1 MKFLILSA
9 LAELGGAY
17 ARYCGRKLMRKLGG
31 YEAAER
37 RRVRRRAVV
46 EKRGGADSQTVAVK
60 RAVAEKRVVVK
71 KRAADEKRA
80 VAVKR
85 EATAAT
91 GVPTLGDIHA
101 IISEHWD
108 VRHNA
113 LSNNLEAKP
122 ADRGNEAFEPLTER
136 MHNSMVN
143 RVQEVFPLC
152 FRSKID
158 SYLFSDEVPSFNPL
172 RGYLTGLPAWDGIDR
187 IGELAARVSD
197 DALWVNV
204 FRTWLR
210 GAVKGWIQ
218 EDGGGASPRVFDCQL
233 APLLVSER
241 QGLGKSTFCR
251 MLLPECL
258 RMYYSDKF
266 DLSSDSH
273 AEKLLG
279 QFALINMDEFDRYS
293 ERQMGV
299 LKNLMQLTDVKM
311 RRPRSRG
318 LSEVR
323 RVAAFIGTSNYSE
336 LLADPT
342 GSRRFFCQVV
352 ERPIGNAPIDYAQLY
367 AQAVAE
373 IQAGEPT
380 FFSKEEEA
388 DIEAHN
394 ASFYRH
400 SPLAEAFNKSFA
412 TEGEQLEWLSPNEI
426 FEILKRESPKALQGI
441 SITKLGKELRA
452 LGIKKRRVSHGAR
465 YAVVKKSGAE

>member
-1 MKFLILSA
+1 
-9 LAELGGAY
+9 
-17 ARYCGRKLMRKLGG
+17 MRKLGG
-31 YEAAER
+31 YEAAES
-37 RRVRRRAVV
+37 RRVHRRAVV
-46 EKRGGADSQTVAVK
+46 EKRAAAEKRADDRRAVAAK
-60 RAVAEKRVVVK
+60 RAVADKLDV
-71 KRAADEKRA
+71 AEKRA
-80 VAVKR
+80 VADKQT
-85 EATAAT
+85 AAAAT
-91 GVPTLGDIHA
+91 GIPTLGDIHS

-108 VRHNA
+108 LRHNA

-122 ADRGNEAFEPLTER
+122 VGLGNEAFESLTER

-172 RGYLTGLPAWDGIDR
+172 RGYLAELPAWDGTDR
-187 IGELAARVSD
+187 IGELAARVST
-197 DALWVNV
+197 DALWTRV

-210 GAVKGWIQ
+210 GAVKGWMQ
-218 EDGGGASPRVFDCQL
+218 EEGGGASPRVFDCQT

-273 AEKLLG
+273 SEKLLG

-352 ERPIGNAPIDYAQLY
+352 ERPIGNAPIDYEQLY

-373 IQAGEPT
+373 IEAGEPT

-388 DIEAHN
+388 EIEAHN
-394 ASFYRH
+394 RSFYRE
-400 SPLAEAFNKSFA
+400 SPLADAFHKSFDA
-412 TEGEQLEWLSPNEI
+412 GGGQQEWLSANEI
-426 FEILKRESPKALQGI
+426 FEILKRESPKALQGVTI
-441 SITKLGKELRA
+441 ARLGKQLRL
-452 LGIKKRRVSHGAR
+452 LG
-465 YAVVKKSGAE
+465 VVKRHTVQGNLYGVCRRE

>member
-1 MKFLILSA
+1 MKFPILSA

-17 ARYCGRKLMRKLGG
+17 ARYCGRRLMRKLGG

-37 RRVRRRAVV
+37 RRVQR
-46 EKRGGADSQTVAVK
+46 
-60 RAVAEKRVVVK
+60 RAVAEKQ
-71 KRAADEKRA
+71 A
-80 VAVKR
+80 VTIKR
-85 EATAAT
+85 EAAAA

-122 ADRGNEAFEPLTER
+122 ADRGDEAFEPLTER

-158 SYLFSDEVPSFNPL
+158 SYLFSDEVPLFNPL
-172 RGYLTGLPAWDGIDR
+172 QGYLAELPAWDGIDR
-187 IGELAARVSD
+187 IEELADRVSHH
-197 DALWVNV
+197 ALWVNV

-210 GAVKGWIQ
+210 GAVKGWMQ
-218 EDGGGASPRVFDCQL
+218 EDGGASPRVFDCQL

-273 AEKLLG
+273 SEKLLG

-352 ERPIGNAPIDYAQLY
+352 ERPIGNGPIDYAQLY

-373 IQAGEPT
+373 IEAGEPT

-388 DIEAHN
+388 EIEAHN
-394 ASFYRH
+394 KSFYRE
-400 SPLAEAFNKSFA
+400 SPLADAYRKSFA
-412 TEGEQLEWLSPNEI
+412 AGGEQLEWLSANEI
-426 FEILKRESPKALQGI
+426 FEILKRESPKALQGVTI
-441 SITKLGKELRA
+441 ARLGKQLRL
-452 LGIKKRRVSHGAR
+452 LGVAKRHTVQGNLYGVCRR
-465 YAVVKKSGAE
+465 E

>member
-1 MKFLILSA
+1 
-9 LAELGGAY
+9 
-17 ARYCGRKLMRKLGG
+17 MRKLGG
-31 YEAAER
+31 YEAAES
-37 RRVRRRAVV
+37 RRVHRRAVV
-46 EKRGGADSQTVAVK
+46 EKRAAAEKRADDRRAVAAK
-60 RAVAEKRVVVK
+60 RAVADKLDV
-71 KRAADEKRA
+71 AEKRA
-80 VAVKR
+80 VADKQT
-85 EATAAT
+85 AAAAT
-91 GVPTLGDIHA
+91 GIPTLGDIHS

-108 VRHNA
+108 LRHNA

-122 ADRGNEAFEPLTER
+122 VGLGNEAFESLTER

-172 RGYLTGLPAWDGIDR
+172 RGYLAELPAWDGTDR

-197 DALWVNV
+197 DALWTRV

-210 GAVKGWIQ
+210 GAVKGWMQ
-218 EDGGGASPRVFDCQL
+218 EEGGGAVPRVFDCQT

-323 RVAAFIGTSNYSE
+323 RLAAFIGTSNYSE

-352 ERPIGNAPIDYAQLY
+352 ERPIGNAPIDYEQLY

-373 IQAGEPT
+373 IGAGEPT

-388 DIEAHN
+388 EIEAHN
-394 ASFYRH
+394 AAFYRH

-452 LGIKKRRVSHGAR
+452 LGVKKRRVSHGAR
-465 YAVVKKSGAE
+465 YAVVKKSGAATV

>member
-1 MKFLILSA
+1 MEFPILSA

-17 ARYCGRKLMRKLGG
+17 ARYCGRRLMRKLGG
-31 YEAAER
+31 YEAAES
-37 RRVRRRAVV
+37 RRVRRRSVAD
-46 EKRGGADSQTVAVK
+46 KRTVAAK
-60 RAVAEKRVVVK
+60 RAVAEKRAVV
-71 KRAADEKRA
+71 EKRA

-85 EATAAT
+85 EATT
-91 GVPTLGDIHA
+91 GVPTLGDIHS

-108 VRHNA
+108 LRHNA

-122 ADRGNEAFEPLTER
+122 VGLGNEAFESLTER

-158 SYLFSDEVPSFNPL
+158 SFLFSDEVPLFNPL
-172 RGYLTGLPAWDGIDR
+172 RGYLLGLPAWDGTDR

-197 DALWVNV
+197 DALWTRV

-210 GAVKGWIQ
+210 GAVKGWMQ
-218 EDGGGASPRVFDCQL
+218 EEGGGSAPRVFDCQT

-352 ERPIGNAPIDYAQLY
+352 ERPIGNAKIDYEQLY

-373 IQAGEPT
+373 IEAGEPT

-388 DIEAHN
+388 EIEAHN
-394 ASFYRH
+394 RSFYRE
-400 SPLAEAFNKSFA
+400 SPLADAFHKSFDA
-412 TEGEQLEWLSPNEI
+412 GGGQQEWLSANEI
-426 FEILKRESPKALQGI
+426 FEILKRESPKALQGVTI
-441 SITKLGKELRA
+441 ARLGKQLRL
-452 LGIKKRRVSHGAR
+452 LG
-465 YAVVKKSGAE
+465 VVKRHTVQGNLYGVCRRER

>member
-1 MKFLILSA
+1 
-9 LAELGGAY
+9 
-17 ARYCGRKLMRKLGG
+17 MRKLGG
-31 YEAAER
+31 YEAAES
-37 RRVRRRAVV
+37 RRVRRRAVA
-46 EKRGGADSQTVAVK
+46 EKRTVAAK
-60 RAVAEKRVVVK
+60 RAVADKLDV
-71 KRAADEKRA
+71 AEKRA
-80 VAVKR
+80 VANKQ
-85 EATAAT
+85 AAAAAT
-91 GVPTLGDIHA
+91 GIPTLGDIHS

-122 ADRGNEAFEPLTER
+122 VGRGNEAFESLTER

-143 RVQEVFPLC
+143 RVQEVVPLC

-172 RGYLTGLPAWDGIDR
+172 RGYLAELPAWDGTDR

-197 DALWVNV
+197 DALWTRV

-210 GAVKGWIQ
+210 GAVKGWMQ
-218 EDGGGASPRVFDCQL
+218 EEDGGGVSPRVFDCQL
-233 APLLVSER
+233 APLIVSER

-352 ERPIGNAPIDYAQLY
+352 ERPIGNAKIDYEQLY

-373 IQAGEPT
+373 IEAGEPT

-388 DIEAHN
+388 EIEAHN
-394 ASFYRH
+394 RAFYRE
-400 SPLAEAFNKSFA
+400 SPLADAYRKSFDA
-412 TEGEQLEWLSPNEI
+412 GGGQQEWLSANEI
-426 FEILKRESPKALQGI
+426 FEILKRESPKALQGVTI
-441 SITKLGKELRA
+441 ARLGKQLRL
-452 LGIKKRRVSHGAR
+452 LGVAKRHTERGNLYGVYR
-465 YAVVKKSGAE
+465 RE

>member
-1 MKFLILSA
+1 MEFPILSA

-17 ARYCGRKLMRKLGG
+17 ARYCGRRLMRKLGG

-46 EKRGGADSQTVAVK
+46 EKR
-60 RAVAEKRVVVK
+60 
-71 KRAADEKRA
+71 A

-85 EATAAT
+85 ETTAAT

-172 RGYLTGLPAWDGIDR
+172 QGYLAELPAWDGTDR

-210 GAVKGWIQ
+210 GAVKGWMQ
-218 EDGGGASPRVFDCQL
+218 EEDGGGVSPRVFDCQL

-273 AEKLLG
+273 SEKLLG

-352 ERPIGNAPIDYAQLY
+352 ERPIGNAKIDYEQLY

-373 IQAGEPT
+373 IEAGEPT
-380 FFSKEEEA
+380 FFSKAEEA
-388 DIEAHN
+388 EIEAHN
-394 ASFYRH
+394 KSFYRE
-400 SPLAEAFNKSFA
+400 SPLADAYRKSFDA
-412 TEGEQLEWLSPNEI
+412 GGGQQEWLSANEI
-426 FEILKRESPKALQGI
+426 FEILKRESPKALQGVTI
-441 SITKLGKELRA
+441 ARLGKQLRQ
-452 LGIKKRRVSHGAR
+452 LGVTKRHTVQGNLYGVCRC
-465 YAVVKKSGAE
+465 E

>member
-1 MKFLILSA
+1 MEFPILSA

-17 ARYCGRKLMRKLGG
+17 ARYCGRRLMRKLGG

-37 RRVRRRAVV
+37 RKVGSRAATD
-46 EKRGGADSQTVAVK
+46 KRGGADKLAVAEK
-60 RAVAEKRVVVK
+60 RAVAEKCG
-71 KRAADEKRA
+71 A

-85 EATAAT
+85 ETTAAT

-172 RGYLTGLPAWDGIDR
+172 QGYLAELPAWDGTDR

-210 GAVKGWIQ
+210 GAVKGWMQ
-218 EDGGGASPRVFDCQL
+218 EEDGGGVSPRVFDCQL

-273 AEKLLG
+273 SEKLLG

-352 ERPIGNAPIDYAQLY
+352 ERPIGNAKIDYEQLY

-373 IQAGEPT
+373 IEAGEPT

-388 DIEAHN
+388 EIEAHN
-394 ASFYRH
+394 RSFYRE
-400 SPLAEAFNKSFA
+400 SPLADAFHKSFDA
-412 TEGEQLEWLSPNEI
+412 GGGQQEWLSANEI
-426 FEILKRESPKALQGI
+426 FEILKRESPKALQGVTI
-441 SITKLGKELRA
+441 ARLGKQLRL
-452 LGIKKRRVSHGAR
+452 LG
-465 YAVVKKSGAE
+465 VVKRHTVQGNLYGVCRRE

>member
-1 MKFLILSA
+1 MKFPILSA
-9 LAELGGAY
+9 LAELGEAY
-17 ARYCGRKLMRKLGG
+17 ARYCGRRLMRKLGG

-37 RRVRRRAVV
+37 RQVRRRNV
-46 EKRGGADSQTVAVK
+46 AD
-60 RAVAEKRVVVK
+60 
-71 KRAADEKRA
+71 KRA

-85 EATAAT
+85 EAA

-122 ADRGNEAFEPLTER
+122 VGLGNEAFESLTER

-158 SYLFSDEVPSFNPL
+158 SYLFSDEVPLFNPL
-172 RGYLTGLPAWDGIDR
+172 RGYLLGLPAWDGTDR

-197 DALWVNV
+197 DALWTRV

-210 GAVKGWIQ
+210 GAVKGWMQ
-218 EDGGGASPRVFDCQL
+218 EEGGGAAPRVFDCQT

-352 ERPIGNAPIDYAQLY
+352 ERPIGNAKIDYEQLY
-367 AQAVAE
+367 AQVVAE
-373 IQAGEPT
+373 IQAREPT

-388 DIEAHN
+388 EIEAHN
-394 ASFYRH
+394 KSFYRE
-400 SPLAEAFNKSFA
+400 SPLADAYRKSFA
-412 TEGEQLEWLSPNEI
+412 AGGGQQEWLSPNEI
-426 FEILKRESPKALQGI
+426 FEILKRESPKALQGVTI
-441 SITKLGKELRA
+441 ARLGKQLRL
-452 LGIKKRRVSHGAR
+452 LG
-465 YAVVKKSGAE
+465 VVKRHTAQGNLYGVCRRE

>member
-1 MKFLILSA
+1 
-9 LAELGGAY
+9 
-17 ARYCGRKLMRKLGG
+17 MRKLGG
-31 YEAAER
+31 YEAAES

-46 EKRGGADSQTVAVK
+46 EKR
-60 RAVAEKRVVVK
+60 AVADKQV
-71 KRAADEKRA
+71 AA
-80 VAVKR
+80 
-85 EATAAT
+85 AAT
-91 GVPTLGDIHA
+91 GIPTLGDIHS

-122 ADRGNEAFEPLTER
+122 VGLGNEAFESLTER

-172 RGYLTGLPAWDGIDR
+172 RGYLLGLPAWDGTDR

-197 DALWVNV
+197 DALWTRV

-210 GAVKGWIQ
+210 GAVKGWMQ
-218 EDGGGASPRVFDCQL
+218 EEGGGAAPRVFDCQT

-373 IQAGEPT
+373 IGAGEPT

-388 DIEAHN
+388 EIEAHN
-394 ASFYRH
+394 AAFYRH
-400 SPLAEAFNKSFA
+400 SPLAEAFAKSFA
-412 TEGEQLEWLSPNEI
+412 AEGEQLEWLSPNEI

-452 LGIKKRRVSHGAR
+452 LGVKKRRVSHGAR
-465 YAVVKKSGAE
+465 YAVVKRSGAKTV

>member
-1 MKFLILSA
+1 
-9 LAELGGAY
+9 
-17 ARYCGRKLMRKLGG
+17 MRKLGG
-31 YEAAER
+31 YEAAESK
-37 RRVRRRAVV
+37 RVRRRAV
-46 EKRGGADSQTVAVK
+46 
-60 RAVAEKRVVVK
+60 AEKRTVADK
-71 KRAADEKRA
+71 QAAA
-80 VAVKR
+80 
-85 EATAAT
+85 AAT
-91 GVPTLGDIHA
+91 GIPTLGDIHT
-101 IISEHWD
+101 IISEHWN

-122 ADRGNEAFEPLTER
+122 VGLGNEAFESLTER

-172 RGYLTGLPAWDGIDR
+172 RGYLLGLPAWDGTDR

-197 DALWVNV
+197 DALWTRV

-210 GAVKGWIQ
+210 GAVKGWMQ
-218 EDGGGASPRVFDCQL
+218 EEGGGRAPRVFDCQT

-352 ERPIGNAPIDYAQLY
+352 DRPISNAPIDYEQLY

-373 IQAGEPT
+373 IEAGEPT

-388 DIEAHN
+388 EIEAHN
-394 ASFYRH
+394 AAFYRH
-400 SPLAEAFNKSFA
+400 SPLAEAFAKSFA
-412 TEGEQLEWLSPNEI
+412 AEGEQLEWLSPNEI

-452 LGIKKRRVSHGAR
+452 LGVRKRRVSHGAR
-465 YAVVKKSGAE
+465 YAVVKKSGAATV

>member
-1 MKFLILSA
+1 
-9 LAELGGAY
+9 
-17 ARYCGRKLMRKLGG
+17 MRKLGG

-37 RRVRRRAVV
+37 RRVGRRAAAD
-46 EKRGGADSQTVAVK
+46 KRGGADSQAVAVK
-60 RAVAEKRVVVK
+60 RAVAEKRAVV
-71 KRAADEKRA
+71 EKRA

-85 EATAAT
+85 ETAAA
-91 GVPTLGDIHA
+91 GVPTLGDIQA

-122 ADRGNEAFEPLTER
+122 AGRGNEAFEPVTER

-158 SYLFSDEVPSFNPL
+158 SYLFSDEVPLFNPL
-172 RGYLTGLPAWDGIDR
+172 RGYLAELPAWDGTDR
-187 IGELAARVSD
+187 IGELAARVSTD
-197 DALWVNV
+197 GLWTRV

-210 GAVKGWIQ
+210 GAVKGWLQ
-218 EDGGGASPRVFDCQL
+218 GEDGGAAPRVFDCQT

-258 RMYYSDKF
+258 RKYYSDKF
-266 DLSSDSH
+266 DLTSDSH

-311 RRPRSRG
+311 RRPRCRS

-342 GSRRFFCQVV
+342 GSRRFFCQIV

-373 IQAGEPT
+373 IEAGEPT

-388 DIEAHN
+388 EIEAHN
-394 ASFYRH
+394 AAFYRH
-400 SPLAEAFNKSFA
+400 SPLAEAFAKSFA
-412 TEGEQLEWLSPNEI
+412 AEGEQLEWLSPNEI

-452 LGIKKRRVSHGAR
+452 LGVKKRRVSHGAR

>member
-1 MKFLILSA
+1 
-9 LAELGGAY
+9 
-17 ARYCGRKLMRKLGG
+17 MRKLGG
-31 YEAAER
+31 YEAAEKS
-37 RRVRRRAVV
+37 RVRGRSVSDKRAV
-46 EKRGGADSQTVAVK
+46 AAK
-60 RAVAEKRVVVK
+60 RAVAEKRTVADN
-71 KRAADEKRA
+71 RAAA
-80 VAVKR
+80 VPVA
-85 EATAAT
+85 
-91 GVPTLGDIHA
+91 GVPALGDIRE
-101 IISEHWD
+101 IISGRWD
-108 VRHNA
+108 VRFNA
-113 LSNNLEAKP
+113 LDNNLEARP
-122 ADRGNEAFEPLTER
+122 AGGGDGAAFEPLTER
-136 MHNSMVN
+136 THNSMAN
-143 RVQEVFPLC
+143 CVQEVYPLC

-172 RGYLTGLPAWDGIDR
+172 RAYLLGLPAWDGTDR

-197 DALWVNV
+197 DGLWTRV

-210 GAVKGWIQ
+210 GAVKGWMQ
-218 EDGGGASPRVFDCQL
+218 EEGGAAPRVFDCQT

-273 AEKLLG
+273 SEKLLG

-352 ERPIGNAPIDYAQLY
+352 ERPISNAPIDYKQLY
-367 AQAVAE
+367 AQVVAE

-388 DIEAHN
+388 EIEAHN
-394 ASFYRH
+394 KSFYRE
-400 SPLAEAFNKSFA
+400 SPLADAYRKSFA
-412 TEGEQLEWLSPNEI
+412 AGGGQQEWLSANEI
-426 FEILKRESPKALQGI
+426 FEILKRESPKALQGVTI
-441 SITKLGKELRA
+441 ARLGKQLRQ
-452 LGIKKRRVSHGAR
+452 LGVTKRHTVQGNLYGVCRR
-465 YAVVKKSGAE
+465 E

>member
-1 MKFLILSA
+1 M
-9 LAELGGAY
+9 
-17 ARYCGRKLMRKLGG
+17 
-31 YEAAER
+31 
-37 RRVRRRAVV
+37 
-46 EKRGGADSQTVAVK
+46 
-60 RAVAEKRVVVK
+60 
-71 KRAADEKRA
+71 
-80 VAVKR
+80 
-85 EATAAT
+85 
-91 GVPTLGDIHA
+91 
-101 IISEHWD
+101 
-108 VRHNA
+108 
-113 LSNNLEAKP
+113 
-122 ADRGNEAFEPLTER
+122 
-136 MHNSMVN
+136 
-143 RVQEVFPLC
+143 
-152 FRSKID
+152 
-158 SYLFSDEVPSFNPL
+158 
-172 RGYLTGLPAWDGIDR
+172 
-187 IGELAARVSD
+187 SD
-197 DALWVNV
+197 DALWIRV

-210 GAVKGWIQ
+210 GAVKGWMQ
-218 EDGGGASPRVFDCQL
+218 EEDGGASPRVFDCQL

-342 GSRRFFCQVV
+342 GSRRFFCQIV
-352 ERPIGNAPIDYAQLY
+352 ERPIGNAPIDYEQLY

-373 IQAGEPT
+373 IEAGEPT

-388 DIEAHN
+388 EIEAHN
-394 ASFYRH
+394 AAFYRH

-412 TEGEQLEWLSPNEI
+412 AEGEQLEWLSPNEI

-452 LGIKKRRVSHGAR
+452 LGVKKRRVSHGAR
-465 YAVVKKSGAE
+465 YAVVKRSGAKTV

>member
-1 MKFLILSA
+1 MEFPILSA
-9 LAELGGAY
+9 LAELGEAY
-17 ARYCGRKLMRKLGG
+17 ARYCGRRLMRKLGG

-37 RRVRRRAVV
+37 RRVRRRAV
-46 EKRGGADSQTVAVK
+46 A
-60 RAVAEKRVVVK
+60 
-71 KRAADEKRA
+71 EKRA

-85 EATAAT
+85 EAAA
-91 GVPTLGDIHA
+91 GVPTLEDIHA

-113 LSNNLEAKP
+113 LNNNLEAKP
-122 ADRGNEAFEPLTER
+122 AGRGDEAFKPLTER

-172 RGYLTGLPAWDGIDR
+172 RGYLAELPAWDGTDR

-210 GAVKGWIQ
+210 GAVKGWMQ
-218 EDGGGASPRVFDCQL
+218 EEDGGASPRVFDCQL

-273 AEKLLG
+273 SEKLLG

-352 ERPIGNAPIDYAQLY
+352 ERPIGNGPIDYAQLY

-373 IQAGEPT
+373 IEAGEPT

-388 DIEAHN
+388 EIEAHN
-394 ASFYRH
+394 KSFYRE
-400 SPLAEAFNKSFA
+400 SPLADAYHKSFVA
-412 TEGEQLEWLSPNEI
+412 GGGQQEWLSANEI
-426 FEILKRESPKALQGI
+426 FEILKRESPKALQGVTI
-441 SITKLGKELRA
+441 ARLGKQLRQ
-452 LGIKKRRVSHGAR
+452 LGVAKRHTVQGNLYGVCRR
-465 YAVVKKSGAE
+465 EW

>member
-1 MKFLILSA
+1 
-9 LAELGGAY
+9 
-17 ARYCGRKLMRKLGG
+17 MRKLGG
-31 YEAAER
+31 YEAAES

-46 EKRGGADSQTVAVK
+46 EKRATAAK
-60 RAVAEKRVVVK
+60 RAVADKLDVADKRTTADN
-71 KRAADEKRA
+71 RAA
-80 VAVKR
+80 
-85 EATAAT
+85 AAT
-91 GVPTLGDIHA
+91 GIPTLGDIHS

-122 ADRGNEAFEPLTER
+122 VGLGNEAFESLTER

-158 SYLFSDEVPSFNPL
+158 SYLFSDEVPLFNPL
-172 RGYLTGLPAWDGIDR
+172 RGYLLGLPAWDGTDR

-197 DALWVNV
+197 DALWTRV

-210 GAVKGWIQ
+210 GAVKGWMQ
-218 EDGGGASPRVFDCQL
+218 EEGGGRAPRVFDSQT

-311 RRPRSRG
+311 RRPRSSG

-373 IQAGEPT
+373 IEAGKPT

-388 DIEAHN
+388 EIEAHN
-394 ASFYRH
+394 AAFYRH

-412 TEGEQLEWLSPNEI
+412 AEGEQLEWLSPNEI

-452 LGIKKRRVSHGAR
+452 LGVKKRRVSHGAR
-465 YAVVKKSGAE
+465 YAVVKRSGAATV

>member
-1 MKFLILSA
+1 
-9 LAELGGAY
+9 
-17 ARYCGRKLMRKLGG
+17 MRKLGG
-31 YEAAER
+31 YEAAES
-37 RRVRRRAVV
+37 RRVHR
-46 EKRGGADSQTVAVK
+46 
-60 RAVAEKRVVVK
+60 RAVAEKR
-71 KRAADEKRA
+71 A
-80 VAVKR
+80 VADKQ
-85 EATAAT
+85 AAAAAAT
-91 GVPTLGDIHA
+91 GIPTLGDIRE
-101 IISEHWD
+101 IISERWD

-122 ADRGNEAFEPLTER
+122 VDLGNEAFESLTER

-172 RGYLTGLPAWDGIDR
+172 RGYLAELPAWDGTDR

-197 DALWVNV
+197 DALWTRV

-210 GAVKGWIQ
+210 GAVKGWMQ
-218 EDGGGASPRVFDCQL
+218 GEGGGRAPRVFDCQT

-342 GSRRFFCQVV
+342 GSRRFFCQIV

-373 IQAGEPT
+373 IEAGEPT

-388 DIEAHN
+388 EIEAHN
-394 ASFYRH
+394 AAFYRH
-400 SPLAEAFNKSFA
+400 SPLAEAFAKSFA
-412 TEGEQLEWLSPNEI
+412 AEGEQLEWLSPNEI

-465 YAVVKKSGAE
+465 YAVVKRSGAATV

>member
-1 MKFLILSA
+1 MKFPILSA

-17 ARYCGRKLMRKLGG
+17 ARYCGRRLMRKLGG
-31 YEAAER
+31 YEAAES
-37 RRVRRRAVV
+37 RRVHRRAVV
-46 EKRGGADSQTVAVK
+46 EKR
-60 RAVAEKRVVVK
+60 AVADKQ
-71 KRAADEKRA
+71 AAA
-80 VAVKR
+80 
-85 EATAAT
+85 AAT
-91 GVPTLGDIHA
+91 GIPTLGDIRE

-122 ADRGNEAFEPLTER
+122 VGLGNEAFESLTER

-158 SYLFSDEVPSFNPL
+158 SYLFSDEVPLFNPL
-172 RGYLTGLPAWDGIDR
+172 KGYLAELPAWDGTDR

-197 DALWVNV
+197 DALWTRV

-210 GAVKGWIQ
+210 GAVKGWMQ
-218 EDGGGASPRVFDCQL
+218 EEGGGSAPRVFDCQT

-373 IQAGEPT
+373 IEAGEPT

-388 DIEAHN
+388 EIEAHN
-394 ASFYRH
+394 AAFYRH

-412 TEGEQLEWLSPNEI
+412 IEGEQLEWLSPNEI

-465 YAVVKKSGAE
+465 YAVVKRSGAATV

>member
-1 MKFLILSA
+1 MEFPILSA

-17 ARYCGRKLMRKLGG
+17 ARYCGRRLMRKLGG
-31 YEAAER
+31 YEAAQKS
-37 RRVRRRAVV
+37 RA
-46 EKRGGADSQTVAVK
+46 RGRSVA
-60 RAVAEKRVVVK
+60 
-71 KRAADEKRA
+71 EKRA
-80 VAVKR
+80 VAAKR
-85 EATAAT
+85 AVSEKQDVTDNRTAEKRTTADNRAAAPAA
-91 GVPTLGDIHA
+91 GVPALGDIRA
-101 IISEHWD
+101 IISGRWD
-108 VRHNA
+108 VRFNA
-113 LSNNLEAKP
+113 LDNNLEAKP
-122 ADRGNEAFEPLTER
+122 AGLGNEAFEPLTER

-158 SYLFSDEVPSFNPL
+158 SYLFSDEVPLFNPL
-172 RGYLTGLPAWDGIDR
+172 RGYLAELPAWDGTDR

-210 GAVKGWIQ
+210 GAVKGWLQ
-218 EDGGGASPRVFDCQL
+218 GEDGGGASPRVFDCQL

-311 RRPRSRG
+311 RRPRCRS

-342 GSRRFFCQVV
+342 GSRRFFCQIV

-380 FFSKEEEA
+380 FFSKAEEA
-388 DIEAHN
+388 EIEAHN

-412 TEGEQLEWLSPNEI
+412 TEGELLEWLSPNEI

>member
-1 MKFLILSA
+1 MKFPILSA
-9 LAELGGAY
+9 LAELGGVY
-17 ARYCGRKLMRKLGG
+17 ARYCGRRLMRKLGG

-37 RRVRRRAVV
+37 RRVQRH
-46 EKRGGADSQTVAVK
+46 
-60 RAVAEKRVVVK
+60 AVADKRT
-71 KRAADEKRA
+71 

-85 EATAAT
+85 EAAAAA
-91 GVPTLGDIHA
+91 GVPTLGDIHS

-113 LSNNLEAKP
+113 LSNNLEVKP

-158 SYLFSDEVPSFNPL
+158 SYLFSDEVPLFNPL
-172 RGYLTGLPAWDGIDR
+172 RGYLAELPAWDGTDR

-197 DALWVNV
+197 DALWVRV

-210 GAVKGWIQ
+210 GAVKGWMQ
-218 EDGGGASPRVFDCQL
+218 EDGSAAPRVFDCQT

-273 AEKLLG
+273 SEKLLG

-352 ERPIGNAPIDYAQLY
+352 ERPIGNALIDHEQLY

-373 IQAGEPT
+373 IQAGKPT

-388 DIEAHN
+388 EIEAHN
-394 ASFYRH
+394 RSFYRE
-400 SPLAEAFNKSFA
+400 SPLADAFHKSFDA
-412 TEGEQLEWLSPNEI
+412 GGGQQEWLSA
-426 FEILKRESPKALQGI
+426 KALQGVTI
-441 SITKLGKELRA
+441 ARLGKQLRL
-452 LGIKKRRVSHGAR
+452 LGVAKRHTVQGNLYGVCRR
-465 YAVVKKSGAE
+465 E

>member
-1 MKFLILSA
+1 
-9 LAELGGAY
+9 
-17 ARYCGRKLMRKLGG
+17 MRKLGG
-31 YEAAER
+31 YEAAES

-46 EKRGGADSQTVAVK
+46 EKRAVAAK
-60 RAVAEKRVVVK
+60 RAVADKLDV
-71 KRAADEKRA
+71 AEKRA
-80 VAVKR
+80 VADKQ
-85 EATAAT
+85 AAAAAT
-91 GVPTLGDIHA
+91 GIPTLGDIHS

-122 ADRGNEAFEPLTER
+122 VGLGNEAFESLTER

-158 SYLFSDEVPSFNPL
+158 SYLFSDEVPLFNPL
-172 RGYLTGLPAWDGIDR
+172 RGYLLGLPAWDGTDR

-197 DALWVNV
+197 DALWTRV

-210 GAVKGWIQ
+210 GAVKGWMQ
-218 EDGGGASPRVFDCQL
+218 EEDGGGVSPRVFDCQL

-273 AEKLLG
+273 SEKLLG

-352 ERPIGNAPIDYAQLY
+352 ERPIGNAPIDYEQLY

-373 IQAGEPT
+373 IEAGEPT

-388 DIEAHN
+388 EIEAHN
-394 ASFYRH
+394 RAFYRE
-400 SPLAEAFNKSFA
+400 SPLADAFHKSFTA
-412 TEGEQLEWLSPNEI
+412 GGGQQEWLSANEI
-426 FEILKRESPKALQGI
+426 FEILKRESPKALQGVTI
-441 SITKLGKELRA
+441 ARLGKQLRL
-452 LGIKKRRVSHGAR
+452 LGVQKRHTERGNLYGVCR
-465 YAVVKKSGAE
+465 RE

>member
-1 MKFLILSA
+1 MEFPILSA

-37 RRVRRRAVV
+37 RRVGRRAAAD
-46 EKRGGADSQTVAVK
+46 KRGGADSQSVV
-60 RAVAEKRVVVK
+60 VKRVVVK

-80 VAVKR
+80 VAEKCR
-85 EATAAT
+85 AAT

-122 ADRGNEAFEPLTER
+122 AGRGNEAFEPLTER

-158 SYLFSDEVPSFNPL
+158 SYLFSDEVPLFNPL
-172 RGYLTGLPAWDGIDR
+172 RGYLAELPAWDGTDR

-197 DALWVNV
+197 DALWGWV

-210 GAVKGWIQ
+210 GAVKGWMQ
-218 EDGGGASPRVFDCQL
+218 EDGGGSASPRVFDCQL

-273 AEKLLG
+273 SEKLLG

-311 RRPRSRG
+311 HRPRSRG

-352 ERPIGNAPIDYAQLY
+352 ERPVGNGPIDYEQLY

-373 IQAGEPT
+373 IEAGEPT

-388 DIEAHN
+388 EIEAHN
-394 ASFYRH
+394 AAFYRH

>member
-1 MKFLILSA
+1 
-9 LAELGGAY
+9 
-17 ARYCGRKLMRKLGG
+17 MRKLGG
-31 YEAAER
+31 YEAAES

-46 EKRGGADSQTVAVK
+46 EKRAVAAK
-60 RAVAEKRVVVK
+60 RAVADKLDV
-71 KRAADEKRA
+71 AEKRA
-80 VAVKR
+80 VADKQ
-85 EATAAT
+85 AAAAAT
-91 GVPTLGDIHA
+91 GIPTLGDIHS

-108 VRHNA
+108 LRHNA

-122 ADRGNEAFEPLTER
+122 VDLGNEAFESLTER

-172 RGYLTGLPAWDGIDR
+172 RGYLLGLPAWDGTDR

-197 DALWVNV
+197 DALWTRV

-210 GAVKGWIQ
+210 GAVKGWMQ
-218 EDGGGASPRVFDCQL
+218 EEGGGSAPRVFDCQT

-342 GSRRFFCQVV
+342 GSRRFFCQIV
-352 ERPIGNAPIDYAQLY
+352 ERPIGNAPIDYEQLY
-367 AQAVAE
+367 AQ
-373 IQAGEPT
+373 GGGGNR
-380 FFSKEEEA
+380 SGGA
-388 DIEAHN
+388 DVFLKRGGGGNRGAQCC
-394 ASFYRH
+394 FL
-400 SPLAEAFNKSFA
+400 SPLAAGGGFQQVVRGRGRTA
-412 TEGEQLEWLSPNEI
+412 G
-426 FEILKRESPKALQGI
+426 
-441 SITKLGKELRA
+441 
-452 LGIKKRRVSHGAR
+452 V
-465 YAVVKKSGAE
+465 AVA

>member
-1 MKFLILSA
+1 MEFPILSA

-17 ARYCGRKLMRKLGG
+17 ARYCGRRLMRKLGG
-31 YEAAER
+31 YEAAES

-46 EKRGGADSQTVAVK
+46 EKR
-60 RAVAEKRVVVK
+60 AVAEKQTVADD
-71 KRAADEKRA
+71 RAAAKERTA
-80 VAVKR
+80 A
-85 EATAAT
+85 AAAAAT
-91 GVPTLGDIHA
+91 GIPTLGDIHS

-122 ADRGNEAFEPLTER
+122 VGLGNEAFESLTDR

-143 RVQEVFPLC
+143 RVQEVYPLC
-152 FRSKID
+152 FRSKIA
-158 SYLFSDEVPSFNPL
+158 SYLFSDEVPLFNPL
-172 RGYLTGLPAWDGIDR
+172 RGYLAELPAWDGADR

-197 DALWVNV
+197 AALWTRV

-210 GAVKGWIQ
+210 GAVKGWMQ
-218 EDGGGASPRVFDCQL
+218 EEGGGSALRVFDCQT

-352 ERPIGNAPIDYAQLY
+352 ERPIGNAPIDYEQLY

-373 IQAGEPT
+373 IEAGEPT

-388 DIEAHN
+388 EIEAHN
-394 ASFYRH
+394 KSFYRE
-400 SPLAEAFNKSFA
+400 SPLADAFHKSFA
-412 TEGEQLEWLSPNEI
+412 AGGGQQEWLSANDI
-426 FEILKRESPKALQGI
+426 FEILKRESPKALQGVTI
-441 SITKLGKELRA
+441 ARLGKQLRL
-452 LGIKKRRVSHGAR
+452 LGVQKKHTERGNLYGVYRRAG
-465 YAVVKKSGAE
+465 

>member
-1 MKFLILSA
+1 MRFVDILSA

-17 ARYCGRKLMRKLGG
+17 ARYCGRRLIRKLGG

-37 RRVRRRAVV
+37 RRVRRRAV
-46 EKRGGADSQTVAVK
+46 A
-60 RAVAEKRVVVK
+60 
-71 KRAADEKRA
+71 EKRA

-85 EATAAT
+85 EAAT

-122 ADRGNEAFEPLTER
+122 AGRGNVAFEPLTER

-143 RVQEVFPLC
+143 RVQEMFPLC

-158 SYLFSDEVPSFNPL
+158 SYLFSDEVPLFNPL
-172 RGYLTGLPAWDGIDR
+172 QGYLAELPTWDGTDR

-197 DALWVNV
+197 DALWVRV

-210 GAVKGWIQ
+210 GAVKGWMQ
-218 EDGGGASPRVFDCQL
+218 EEDGGASPRVFDCQL

-279 QFALINMDEFDRYS
+279 LFALINMDEFDRYS

-352 ERPIGNAPIDYAQLY
+352 ERPISNVPIDYEQLY

-373 IQAGEPT
+373 IEAGEPT
-380 FFSKEEEA
+380 FFSKAEEA
-388 DIEAHN
+388 EIEAHN
-394 ASFYRH
+394 KSFYRE
-400 SPLAEAFNKSFA
+400 SPLADAYHKSFA
-412 TEGEQLEWLSPNEI
+412 TGGGQQEWLSANEI
-426 FEILKRESPKALQGI
+426 FEILKRESPKALQGVTI
-441 SITKLGKELRA
+441 ARLGKQLRL
-452 LGIKKRRVSHGAR
+452 LG
-465 YAVVKKSGAE
+465 VVKRHTVQGNLYGVCRRE

>member
-1 MKFLILSA
+1 
-9 LAELGGAY
+9 
-17 ARYCGRKLMRKLGG
+17 MRKLGG
-31 YEAAER
+31 YEAAES

-46 EKRGGADSQTVAVK
+46 EKR
-60 RAVAEKRVVVK
+60 AVADKQ
-71 KRAADEKRA
+71 AAA
-80 VAVKR
+80 
-85 EATAAT
+85 AAT
-91 GVPTLGDIHA
+91 GIPTLGDIHS

-122 ADRGNEAFEPLTER
+122 VGRGNEAFESLTER

-172 RGYLTGLPAWDGIDR
+172 RGYLAELPAWDGTDR

-197 DALWVNV
+197 DALWTRV

-210 GAVKGWIQ
+210 GAVKGWMQ
-218 EDGGGASPRVFDCQL
+218 EEGGGSAPRVFDCQT

-279 QFALINMDEFDRYS
+279 QFALINKDEFDRYS

-373 IQAGEPT
+373 IEAGEPT

-388 DIEAHN
+388 EIEAHN
-394 ASFYRH
+394 AAFYRH
-400 SPLAEAFNKSFA
+400 SPLAEAFAKSFA
-412 TEGEQLEWLSPNEI
+412 AEGEQLEWLSPNEI

-452 LGIKKRRVSHGAR
+452 LGVKKRRVSHGAR
-465 YAVVKKSGAE
+465 YAVDKKSEAKTV

>member
-1 MKFLILSA
+1 
-9 LAELGGAY
+9 
-17 ARYCGRKLMRKLGG
+17 MRKLGG
-31 YEAAER
+31 YEAAES
-37 RRVRRRAVV
+37 RRVRGRAVV
-46 EKRGGADSQTVAVK
+46 EKR
-60 RAVAEKRVVVK
+60 AVA
-71 KRAADEKRA
+71 D
-80 VAVKR
+80 KR
-85 EATAAT
+85 EAAAAT
-91 GVPTLGDIHA
+91 GIPTLGDIHS

-122 ADRGNEAFEPLTER
+122 VGLGNEAFESLTER

-143 RVQEVFPLC
+143 RVQEVYPLC

-172 RGYLTGLPAWDGIDR
+172 RGYLLGLPAWDGTDR

-197 DALWVNV
+197 DALWTRV

-210 GAVKGWIQ
+210 GAVKGWMQ
-218 EDGGGASPRVFDCQL
+218 EEDGGSAPRVFDCQT

-311 RRPRSRG
+311 RQPRSRG

-373 IQAGEPT
+373 IETGEPT

-388 DIEAHN
+388 EIEAHN
-394 ASFYRH
+394 AAFYRH
-400 SPLAEAFNKSFA
+400 SPLAEAFAKSFA
-412 TEGEQLEWLSPNEI
+412 AEGEQLEWLSPNEI

-452 LGIKKRRVSHGAR
+452 LGVKKRRVSHGAR
-465 YAVVKKSGAE
+465 YAVVKRSGAKTV

>member
-1 MKFLILSA
+1 
-9 LAELGGAY
+9 
-17 ARYCGRKLMRKLGG
+17 MRKLGG
-31 YEAAER
+31 YEAAES

-46 EKRGGADSQTVAVK
+46 EKR
-60 RAVAEKRVVVK
+60 AVAEKRADDRRAVAA
-71 KRAADEKRA
+71 KRAVADKLDVAEKRA
-80 VAVKR
+80 VADKQ
-85 EATAAT
+85 AAAAAT
-91 GVPTLGDIHA
+91 GIPTLGDIHS
-101 IISEHWD
+101 IISEHWNL
-108 VRHNA
+108 RHNA

-122 ADRGNEAFEPLTER
+122 VGLGNEAFESLTER

-158 SYLFSDEVPSFNPL
+158 SYLFSDEVPLFNPL
-172 RGYLTGLPAWDGIDR
+172 RGYLLGLPAWDGTDR

-197 DALWVNV
+197 DALWIRV

-210 GAVKGWIQ
+210 GAVKGWMQ
-218 EDGGGASPRVFDCQL
+218 EEEGGGSAPRVFDCQT

-352 ERPIGNAPIDYAQLY
+352 ERPIDNAPIDYAQLY
-367 AQAVAE
+367 AQVVAE
-373 IQAGEPT
+373 IEAGEPT

-388 DIEAHN
+388 EIEAHN
-394 ASFYRH
+394 KSFYRE
-400 SPLAEAFNKSFA
+400 SPLADAYHKSFA
-412 TEGEQLEWLSPNEI
+412 AGGGQQEWLSANEI
-426 FEILKRESPKALQGI
+426 FEILKRESPKALQGVTI
-441 SITKLGKELRA
+441 ARLGKQLRQ
-452 LGIKKRRVSHGAR
+452 LG
-465 YAVVKKSGAE
+465 VVKRHTAQGNLYGVCRRE

>member
-1 MKFLILSA
+1 
-9 LAELGGAY
+9 
-17 ARYCGRKLMRKLGG
+17 MRKLGG
-31 YEAAER
+31 YEAAES
-37 RRVRRRAVV
+37 RRVRRRAV
-46 EKRGGADSQTVAVK
+46 A
-60 RAVAEKRVVVK
+60 
-71 KRAADEKRA
+71 EKRA
-80 VAVKR
+80 VADNR
-85 EATAAT
+85 AAAAVA
-91 GVPTLGDIHA
+91 GVPALGDIRE

-122 ADRGNEAFEPLTER
+122 VGLGNEAFESLTER

-158 SYLFSDEVPSFNPL
+158 SYLFSDEVPLFNPL
-172 RGYLTGLPAWDGIDR
+172 RGYLAELPAWDGTDR

-197 DALWVNV
+197 DALWTRV

-210 GAVKGWIQ
+210 GAVKGWMQ
-218 EDGGGASPRVFDCQL
+218 EEGGGAAPRVLDCQT

-352 ERPIGNAPIDYAQLY
+352 ERPIGNAPIDYEQLY

-373 IQAGEPT
+373 IEAGEPT

-388 DIEAHN
+388 EIEAHN
-394 ASFYRH
+394 AAFYRH
-400 SPLAEAFNKSFA
+400 SPLAEAFAKSFA
-412 TEGEQLEWLSPNEI
+412 AEGEQLEWLSPNEI

-452 LGIKKRRVSHGAR
+452 LGVKKRRVSHGAR
-465 YAVVKKSGAE
+465 YAVVKKSGAKTV

>member
-1 MKFLILSA
+1 
-9 LAELGGAY
+9 
-17 ARYCGRKLMRKLGG
+17 MRKLGG
-31 YEAAER
+31 YEAAES

-46 EKRGGADSQTVAVK
+46 EKR
-60 RAVAEKRVVVK
+60 AVAEKLDVADKPDVADN
-71 KRAADEKRA
+71 RAAAKERTA
-80 VAVKR
+80 A
-85 EATAAT
+85 AAAAT
-91 GVPTLGDIHA
+91 GIPTLGDIHS
-101 IISEHWD
+101 IISEHWN

-122 ADRGNEAFEPLTER
+122 VGLGNEAFESLTER

-158 SYLFSDEVPSFNPL
+158 SYLFSDEVPLFNPL
-172 RGYLTGLPAWDGIDR
+172 RGYLAELPAWDGTDR
-187 IGELAARVSD
+187 IGDLAARVSD
-197 DALWVNV
+197 DALWTRV

-210 GAVKGWIQ
+210 GAVKGWLQ
-218 EDGGGASPRVFDCQL
+218 EEGGGAAPRVFDCQT

-373 IQAGEPT
+373 IEAGDPT

-388 DIEAHN
+388 EIEAHN
-394 ASFYRH
+394 AAFYRH
-400 SPLAEAFNKSFA
+400 SPLAEAFAKSFA
-412 TEGEQLEWLSPNEI
+412 AEGEQLEWLSPNEI

-452 LGIKKRRVSHGAR
+452 LGVKKRRVSHGAR

>member
-1 MKFLILSA
+1 M
-9 LAELGGAY
+9 
-17 ARYCGRKLMRKLGG
+17 
-31 YEAAER
+31 
-37 RRVRRRAVV
+37 
-46 EKRGGADSQTVAVK
+46 
-60 RAVAEKRVVVK
+60 
-71 KRAADEKRA
+71 
-80 VAVKR
+80 
-85 EATAAT
+85 
-91 GVPTLGDIHA
+91 
-101 IISEHWD
+101 
-108 VRHNA
+108 
-113 LSNNLEAKP
+113 
-122 ADRGNEAFEPLTER
+122 
-136 MHNSMVN
+136 
-143 RVQEVFPLC
+143 
-152 FRSKID
+152 
-158 SYLFSDEVPSFNPL
+158 FNPL
-172 RGYLTGLPAWDGIDR
+172 QGYIAGLPAWDGTDR

-197 DALWVNV
+197 DALWTRV

-210 GAVKGWIQ
+210 GAVKGWMQ
-218 EDGGGASPRVFDCQL
+218 EEGGGSAPRVFDCQT

-273 AEKLLG
+273 SEKLLG

-299 LKNLMQLTDVKM
+299 LKNVMQLTDVKM

-352 ERPIGNAPIDYAQLY
+352 ERPISNVPIDYEQLY

-373 IQAGEPT
+373 IEAGEPT

-388 DIEAHN
+388 EIEAHN
-394 ASFYRH
+394 RAFYRE
-400 SPLAEAFNKSFA
+400 SPLADAFGKSFA
-412 TEGEQLEWLSPNEI
+412 AAGERQEWLSANEI
-426 FEILKRESPKALQGI
+426 FEILKQESPKALQGVTI
-441 SITKLGKELRA
+441 ARLGKQLR
-452 LGIKKRRVSHGAR
+452 LRGVQKKHTEQGNLYGVYRRAG
-465 YAVVKKSGAE
+465 

>member
-1 MKFLILSA
+1 MEFPILSA

-17 ARYCGRKLMRKLGG
+17 ARYCGRRLMRKLGG

-37 RRVRRRAVV
+37 RKVGSRAATD
-46 EKRGGADSQTVAVK
+46 KRGGADKLAVAEK
-60 RAVAEKRVVVK
+60 RAVAEKCG
-71 KRAADEKRA
+71 A

-85 EATAAT
+85 EAAAAT
-91 GVPTLGDIHA
+91 GVPTLEDIHA

-122 ADRGNEAFEPLTER
+122 AGRGNEAFEPLTER

-152 FRSKID
+152 FKSKID
-158 SYLFSDEVPSFNPL
+158 SYLFSDEVPLFNPL
-172 RGYLTGLPAWDGIDR
+172 RGYLAELPAWDGTDR

-210 GAVKGWIQ
+210 GAVKGWMQ
-218 EDGGGASPRVFDCQL
+218 EEDGGGVSPRVFDCQL

-273 AEKLLG
+273 SEKLLG

-293 ERQMGV
+293 ERQMGI

-352 ERPIGNAPIDYAQLY
+352 ERPIGNAKIDYEQLY

-373 IQAGEPT
+373 IEAGEPT

-388 DIEAHN
+388 EIEAHN
-394 ASFYRH
+394 RSFYRE
-400 SPLAEAFNKSFA
+400 SPLADAFHKSFDA
-412 TEGEQLEWLSPNEI
+412 GGGQQEWLSANEI
-426 FEILKRESPKALQGI
+426 FEILKRESPKALQGVTI
-441 SITKLGKELRA
+441 ARLGKQLRQ
-452 LGIKKRRVSHGAR
+452 LGVAKRHTVQGNLYGVCRR
-465 YAVVKKSGAE
+465 E